1 MASASEDEAASERC
15 CGSYSP
21 SADVSESETSSDC
34 SAPTTRRFTSS
45 SSASATVSRLASSS
59 SSLPTP
65 ASAAAFYL
73 SKPASDLSGEPPRPR
88 PRLRRSHSK
97 NLLSL
102 LFLSSHSEF
111 LFLPPYR
118 FRGPEIDMMKERFAK
133 LLLGE
138 DMSGSGKG
146 VCTALA
152 ISNAITN
159 LSGTL
164 PAGRGASP

>member
-34 SAPTTRRFTSS
+34 SAPTTRRFASS

-73 SKPASDLSGEPPRPR
+73 SKPASDLSGEPPTPA
-88 PRLRRSHSK
+88 PVCVDLTPKIS
-97 NLLSL
+97 SL
-102 LFLSSHSEF
+102 CLFFPLTASSCSC
-111 LFLPPYR
+111 LPSR